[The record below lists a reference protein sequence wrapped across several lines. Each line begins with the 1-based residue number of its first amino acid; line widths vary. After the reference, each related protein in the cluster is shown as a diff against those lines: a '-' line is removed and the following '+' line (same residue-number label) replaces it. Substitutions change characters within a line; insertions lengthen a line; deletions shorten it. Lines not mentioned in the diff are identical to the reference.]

1 MPHARRS
8 CWLQIT
14 LLHTDQIYRVPSDN
28 SAVPEISI
36 CNVHDG
42 SASFGQPE
50 QRPQDGLWQNTFRR
64 LLSDPYFS
72 VIAAWQGVQP
82 I

>member
-1 MPHARRS
+1 MSTHRDGIQSDSRS
-8 CWLQIT
+8 AFPDT
-14 LLHTDQIYRVPSDN
+14 ST
-28 SAVPEISI
+28 VPEISI

-50 QRPQDGLWQNTFRR
+50 QRPQDGLQQNSFRR

-72 VIAAWQGVQP
+72 VTAAFRKP
-82 I
+82 LMLMDCPAHA